1 MIASFTNSLLFRSK
15 LERRHTMATRVRS
28 IREIIEMIKQEDP
41 GTSLNENFLRNIVK
55 DGRIPSY
62 QYGNK
67 TLISYEDVEAFFDAH

>member
-1 MIASFTNSLLFRSK
+1 
-15 LERRHTMATRVRS
+15 MATRVRS

-62 QYGNK
+62 KYGNK
-67 TLISYEDVEAFFDAH
+67 TLISYEDVEAFFDSVLSS